1 MMSSISIQRLRH
13 VASIS
18 NITVTRN
25 VFIRS
30 YISRA
35 HPSKSPTPTYPIGDA
50 VSGVL
55 TGVLERMKK
64 REARWERYKEKRLKA
79 GVKDDEE
86 FRNQNETIELILN
99 LNLDPRKPGQ
109 SLRGSLTLPNGT
121 GKKIKVAVFTSD
133 AQTITA
139 VTDAGA
145 SVAGGLD
152 LIEAIEKGEQPVNFE
167 RALATPDIM
176 PQLSKI
182 ARVLGPRGVMPN
194 VKVGTIQPD
203 SAIVDAVKQQTEGMV
218 QYRAEKNGS
227 IQVGIGK
234 ASFGEEALLQNIRTF
249 LDEME
254 NVKPESFGKGKKKKE
269 SSKNAKY
276 YLKAYLTATQGGS
289 FNLDLSTID
298 PTSNHFMET
307 TLDTMS

>member
-1 MMSSISIQRLRH
+1 MSSISIQRLRH

-35 HPSKSPTPTYPIGDA
+35 HPSKSPTPAYPIGDA

-79 GVKDDEE
+79 GVKDDGE

>member
-1 MMSSISIQRLRH
+1 MSSISIQRLRH

-35 HPSKSPTPTYPIGDA
+35 HPSKSPTPAYPIGDA